1 MRINL
6 AARAGRWS
14 ARHRRTA
21 IAGWLA
27 FVLIAFFAGG
37 AVGQKQLSQVDM
49 GNGDSQRAGRAVE
62 AADFPKFAEEEILV
76 QNRSVGRNEVAMR
89 GAVADV
95 IRLLSG
101 VPYVYDVRSA
111 LSGGN
116 PGQISADGRSALI
129 RFKLA
134 GDEELAQDRVD
145 AALAA
150 TATAQ
155 RLNPAMRVEQYGEA
169 SVNKALEQSFKDDF
183 DRAETTSM
191 PLTLAILLVAF
202 GSLVAAG
209 VPLLLGVTAVIA
221 ALGLLGP
228 ISHVIPLS
236 DMIGPIVLLIGLAVG
251 VDYSLFYLRRKLEEV
266 DHGRSESDALQ
277 MAAATSGRAV
287 LVSGMTVIV
296 AMSGMFLAGN
306 SVFTSFAVGTTV
318 VVAVAMLGS
327 VTVLPAVLAG
337 LGPHIEWGKVP
348 VISKR
353 RHSGDSRLWGWIL
366 DRVLRRPALSLALG
380 AALLVAL
387 SLPAMSMHTM
397 NPGAEGLPRSL
408 PIMQTYDRLQAAFPG
423 GPMPAVIVVKAP
435 DVATPA
441 VQKGIEAMLARAHA
455 GGLTGSVFTDTSPDR
470 HVAIVSLPLPGNGT
484 DPTSEAALAKLRDK
498 VIPATIDRVP
508 GTVTYVAGM
517 TAESKDFNDVMKAR
531 LPIVFAFVL
540 GVALVLLVVTFR
552 SLAVPVTAIALNL
565 LSVGAAYGVVKLIFQ
580 DGNLESLLAFQSLG
594 GVVSWLP
601 VFLFVVLFGLSMDY
615 NVFIL
620 SRIREGV
627 ERGLPAEEAVSRA
640 IKATAGVVTSAAIV
654 MVAVFSIFATLSALV
669 FKQFGVALA
678 VAILVD
684 ATIVRAVLL
693 PSAMSLLGSRGW
705 YLPRW
710 LEWLPSYGS
719 VITEKTAPSGSSS
732 TAIRPTDESNAGT
745 ATVPPSS
752 SAREHVPS
760 VSATAK

>member
-1 MRINL
+1 MRTNL

-27 FVLIAFFAGG
+27 FVLIAFFVGG

-101 VPYVYDVRSA
+101 VPHVYDVRSA

-134 GDEELAQDRVD
+134 GDDELAQERVD

-155 RLNPAMRVEQYGEA
+155 RLNPAMRVEEYGEA

-191 PLTLAILLVAF
+191 PVTLAILLVAF
-202 GSLVAAG
+202 GSIVAAG

-266 DHGRSESDALQ
+266 DHGRSEGDALQ

-306 SVFTSFAVGTTV
+306 SVFTSFAVGTIV

-441 VQKGIEAMLARAHA
+441 VQKGIEAMLARARA

-531 LPIVFAFVL
+531 LPIVLGFVL
-540 GVALVLLVVTFR
+540 AVALVLLVVTFR
-552 SLAVPVTAIALNL
+552 SLLVPVTAIALNL

-640 IKATAGVVTSAAIV
+640 IKSTAGVVTSAAIV

-710 LEWLPSYGS
+710 LEWLPS
-719 VITEKTAPSGSSS
+719 
-732 TAIRPTDESNAGT
+732 
-745 ATVPPSS
+745 
-752 SAREHVPS
+752 SARERARS
-760 VSATAK
+760 VSAAAK

>member
-27 FVLIAFFAGG
+27 FVLIAFFVGG

-134 GDEELAQDRVD
+134 GDDELAQDRVD

-155 RLNPAMRVEQYGEA
+155 RLNPAMRVEEYGEA

-266 DHGRSESDALQ
+266 DHGRSEGDALQ

-306 SVFTSFAVGTTV
+306 SVFTSFAVGTIV

-441 VQKGIEAMLARAHA
+441 VQKGIEAMLARARA

-552 SLAVPVTAIALNL
+552 SLLVPVTAIALNL

>member
-1 MRINL
+1 MRTNL

-27 FVLIAFFAGG
+27 FVLIAFFVGG

-62 AADFPKFAEEEILV
+62 AADFPKYAEEQVLV
-76 QNRSVGRNEVAMR
+76 QNLSVGRNEVAMR

-95 IRLLSG
+95 VRLLSG
-101 VPYVYDVRSA
+101 VPHVYDVRSPLA
-111 LSGGN
+111 GGN
-116 PGQISADGRSALI
+116 PGQISADGRSALVT
-129 RFKLA
+129 FKLA
-134 GDEELAQDRVD
+134 GDDDLAQDRVD

-150 TATAQ
+150 TAAAQ
-155 RLNPAMRVEQYGEA
+155 RANPAMRIEEYGEA
-169 SVNKALEQSFKDDF
+169 SVNKALDASFKSDF
-183 DRAETTSM
+183 DRAETTSL
-191 PLTLAILLVAF
+191 PVTLAILLVAF
-202 GSLVAAG
+202 GSIVAAG

-236 DMIGPIVLLIGLAVG
+236 DMIGPVVLLIGLAVG

-266 DHGRSESDALQ
+266 DHGLSEREALQ
-277 MAAATSGRAV
+277 RAAATSGRAV

-306 SVFTSFAVGTTV
+306 SVFTSFAVGTIV

-327 VTVLPAVLAG
+327 VTVLPAVLAS
-337 LGPHIEWGKVP
+337 LGPHVEWGKVP
-348 VISKR
+348 IISKR
-353 RHSGDSRLWGWIL
+353 RHSGDSRIWGWIL

-380 AALLVAL
+380 AAFLIAL
-387 SLPAMSMHTM
+387 SLPALSMHTM

-423 GPMPAVIVVKAP
+423 GPMPAVIVVKAA
-435 DVATPA
+435 DVGAPA
-441 VQKGIEAMLARAHA
+441 VHRGIEAMLARARA
-455 GGLTGSVFTDTSPDR
+455 AGLTGPVFTNTSPDR
-470 HVAIVSLPLPGNGT
+470 HVAIVTLPLPGSGT
-484 DPTSEAALAKLRDK
+484 DTTSEAALARLRDH

-508 GTVTYVAGM
+508 GTVTDVAGM

-540 GVALVLLVVTFR
+540 GVALVLLVMTFR

-580 DGNLESLLAFQSLG
+580 DGNLESLLGFRSIG
-594 GVVSWLP
+594 GVISWLP
-601 VFLFVVLFGLSMDY
+601 LFLFVVLFGLSMDY
-615 NVFIL
+615 HVFIL
-620 SRIREGV
+620 TRIREAADSGMST
-627 ERGLPAEEAVSRA
+627 EDAVSHA
-640 IKATAGVVTSAAIV
+640 IKSTAGVVTSAAFV
-654 MVAVFSIFATLSALV
+654 MVAVFSIFATLGMIE
-669 FKQFGVALA
+669 FKQFGVALGVA
-678 VAILVD
+678 VLLD
-684 ATIVRAVLL
+684 ATVVRGVLL
-693 PSAMSLLGSRGW
+693 PSAMKLLGPWNW

-710 LEWLPSYGS
+710 RGVSRLPS
-719 VITEKTAPSGSSS
+719 
-732 TAIRPTDESNAGT
+732 RPHA
-745 ATVPPSS
+745 A
-752 SAREHVPS
+752 
-760 VSATAK
+760 

>member
-1 MRINL
+1 MRTKL

-27 FVLIAFFAGG
+27 FVLIAFFVGG
-37 AVGQKQLSQVDM
+37 AIGSEQLSQVDM
-49 GNGDSQRAGRAVE
+49 GNGDSQRAGRAIE
-62 AADFPKFAEEEILV
+62 AADFPKYADEQVLV
-76 QNRSVGRNEVAMR
+76 QNLSVGRNEVAMR

-95 IRLLSG
+95 VLLLGG
-101 VPYVYDVRSA
+101 VPHVYDVRSPLA
-111 LSGGN
+111 GGN
-116 PGQISADGRSALI
+116 PGQISVDGRSALV

-134 GDEELAQDRVD
+134 GDDDQALDRVNTT
-145 AALAA
+145 LAA
-150 TATAQ
+150 TAAAQ
-155 RLNPAMRVEQYGEA
+155 RLNPAMRVEQFGEA
-169 SVNKALEQSFKDDF
+169 SVNQAVEESFKSDF
-183 DRAETTSM
+183 ERAETTSL
-191 PLTLAILLVAF
+191 PVTLAILLIAF
-202 GSLVAAG
+202 GSIVAAG

-236 DMIGPIVLLIGLAVG
+236 DMVGSVVLLIGLAVG
-251 VDYSLFYLRRKLEEV
+251 VDYSLFYLRRKLEEI
-266 DHGRSESDALQ
+266 DHGLSERDALQ
-277 MAAATSGRAV
+277 IAAATSGRAV

-306 SVFTSFAVGTTV
+306 SVFTSFAVGTIV

-327 VTVLPAVLAG
+327 VTVLPALLAS
-337 LGPHIEWGKVP
+337 LGPHVEWGKVP
-348 VISKR
+348 FISRR
-353 RHSGDSRLWGWIL
+353 RHSGDSRMWGWIL
-366 DRVLRRPALSLALG
+366 DRVLRRPAISLVLG
-380 AALLVAL
+380 AALLIAL
-387 SLPAMSMHTM
+387 SLPALSMHTM
-397 NPGAEGLPRSL
+397 SPGAAGLPRSL
-408 PIMQTYDRLQAAFPG
+408 PIMQTYDRVQAAFPG
-423 GPMPAVIVVKAP
+423 GPLPAVIVVKAA
-435 DVATPA
+435 DVTAPA
-441 VQKGIEAMLARAHA
+441 VRRGIEAMLGRARAA
-455 GGLTGSVFTDTSPDR
+455 GVAGPAFTDASPDR
-470 HVAIVSLPLPGNGT
+470 HVAIVTLPLPGNGT
-484 DPTSEAALAKLRDK
+484 DTTSEAALNRLRED

-508 GTVTYVAGM
+508 GTATDVAGM
-517 TAESKDFNDVMKAR
+517 TAESRDFNDVMKAR
-531 LPIVFAFVL
+531 LPIVFTFVLGAAFVL
-540 GVALVLLVVTFR
+540 LLVTFR
-552 SLAVPVTAIALNL
+552 SLVVPMTAIALNL

-580 DGNLESLLAFQSLG
+580 DGNFESVLSFQSLG

-627 ERGLPAEEAVSRA
+627 DCGMSSELAVSQA
-640 IKATAGVVTSAAIV
+640 IKATAGVVTSAAVV
-654 MVAVFSIFATLSALV
+654 MVAVFAIFATLSALA

-693 PSAMSLLGSRGW
+693 PSAMSLLGARNW

-719 VITEKTAPSGSSS
+719 VMTEKAAPAGSLS
-732 TAIRPTDESNAGT
+732 TAIRPTDESNGGT
-745 ATVPPSS
+745 ATLPPSS
-752 SAREHVPS
+752 SEREAVAS